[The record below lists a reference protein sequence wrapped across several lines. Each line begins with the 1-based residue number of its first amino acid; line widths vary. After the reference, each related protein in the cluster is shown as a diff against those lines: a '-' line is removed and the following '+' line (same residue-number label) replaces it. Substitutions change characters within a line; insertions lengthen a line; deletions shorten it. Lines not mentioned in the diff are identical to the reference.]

1 MNAPQKRKQ
10 RFNLSFSPINTDT
23 YNNYT
28 SDAFSPGGRK
38 NPYVE
43 RPRPRT
49 QCWQNLGTGTVVCS
63 NTQSKGE
70 LPNEQ
75 VVYRNSQPPIHPFP
89 PSFPPSSSTTC
100 GSGIHSVANMPI
112 DSPLN
117 RILVREPVGPWELVG
132 FITTN
137 DPTDAQSRDR
147 TMVLYSQ
154 TVDTRRDRYNY
165 RVLDSNGVPID
176 VGEKVRWKSNGETL
190 SVPGQS
196 ATYTINLYDKFK

>member
-1 MNAPQKRKQ
+1 
-10 RFNLSFSPINTDT
+10 
-23 YNNYT
+23 
-28 SDAFSPGGRK
+28 
-38 NPYVE
+38 
-43 RPRPRT
+43 
-49 QCWQNLGTGTVVCS
+49 
-63 NTQSKGE
+63 
-70 LPNEQ
+70 
-75 VVYRNSQPPIHPFP
+75 
-89 PSFPPSSSTTC
+89 
-100 GSGIHSVANMPI
+100 MPI

-137 DPTDAQSRDR
+137 DPGDSQSRDR
-147 TMVLYSQ
+147 TMVFYAQ

>member
-23 YNNYT
+23 YNNY
-28 SDAFSPGGRK
+28 SHDIFSPGGRK

-49 QCWQNLGTGTVVCS
+49 QCWQNLGTGNVVCS

-75 VVYRNSQPPIHPFP
+75 FVRRNTHPFP
-89 PSFPPSSSTTC
+89 SSTC

-137 DPTDAQSRDR
+137 DPGCLLYTSDAAD
-147 TMVLYSQ
+147 
-154 TVDTRRDRYNY
+154 
-165 RVLDSNGVPID
+165 
-176 VGEKVRWKSNGETL
+176 E
-190 SVPGQS
+190 
-196 ATYTINLYDKFK
+196 